1 MKLRPKGLRRRT
13 PYRAAP
19 KSCDRES
26 GGYASSHSCRDTAS
40 PVESAD
46 YLPIAFLLAGKEN
59 LTYRAW
65 PADHRFQETLP
76 DGKRADRRPE
86 VVRALFEWLG

>member
-1 MKLRPKGLRRRT
+1 V
-13 PYRAAP
+13 
-19 KSCDRES
+19 
-26 GGYASSHSCRDTAS
+26 AS

-65 PADHRFQETLP
+65 PTDHRFQETLP
-76 DGKRADRRPE
+76 DGERTDRRPD
-86 VVRALFEWLG
+86 VIAALLDWLGS